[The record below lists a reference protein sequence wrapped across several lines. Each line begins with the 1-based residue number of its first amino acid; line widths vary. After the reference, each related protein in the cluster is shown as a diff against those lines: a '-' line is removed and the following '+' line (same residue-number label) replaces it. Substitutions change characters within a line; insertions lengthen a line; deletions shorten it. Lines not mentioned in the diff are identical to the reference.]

1 MPQQPSSPSFLS
13 CAEGNFSARSYSRT
27 MGRISVSMNWRTV
40 SRMRIWSLLSEKS
53 IARCRK
59 DASTVRSSKAA
70 LMNRENLE
78 GDKGKQRMEKR
89 NGCANRE
96 VERHH
101 RWMPMNTAQGNGNG
115 DIETRVCGNH
125 GRGRSDSSHRA

>member
-13 CAEGNFSARSYSRT
+13 CSEGNFSARSYSRR
-27 MGRISVSMNWRTV
+27 MGRISVSINWRTV

-53 IARCRK
+53 IARRRK

-78 GDKGKQRMEKR
+78 GENGQQRVENR
-89 NGCANRE
+89 NWCANRE

-101 RWMPMNTAQGNGNG
+101 GWTPMNTAQGNGNG
-115 DIETRVCGNH
+115 DIETRACGNH
-125 GRGRSDSSHRA
+125 GRGRSDSLHRP